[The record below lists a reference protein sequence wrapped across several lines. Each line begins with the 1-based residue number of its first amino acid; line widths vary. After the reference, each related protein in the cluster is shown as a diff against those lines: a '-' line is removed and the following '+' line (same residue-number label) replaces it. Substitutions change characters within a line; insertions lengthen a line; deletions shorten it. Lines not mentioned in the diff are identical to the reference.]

1 MNKSLIFVGLA
12 VVALLAGV
20 AINNSDNIESYLRR
34 NVKEPVPV
42 PYVDINKYLGSWYEQ
57 AVIPYYFERGCSH
70 TVATYS
76 LNPDGKSVKVENNC
90 TRNGRVVSAVGKAI
104 PEDSTNAKLKVE
116 FVQTLDIGAQ
126 YWIVRL
132 GQNYE
137 YAVVTSPNY
146 HYLWVLSRAKKMDE
160 TLYQAIIADLKKD
173 NYPVEKLVRVEQ

>member
-1 MNKSLIFVGLA
+1 MNKSLALVTIA
-12 VVALLAGV
+12 AVALLIGLGV
-20 AINNSDNIESYLRR
+20 QTYQAEQSLRTDL
-34 NVKEPVPV
+34 KEPVPV
-42 PYVDINKYLGSWYEQ
+42 PYVDIQKYGGAWYEQ

-76 LNPDGKSVKVENNC
+76 LNPDGKSVKVLNEC
-90 TRNGRVVSAVGKAI
+90 IRNGRKVSATGKAI

-116 FVQTLDIGAQ
+116 FVETLDIGAQ

-146 HYLWVLSRAKKMDE
+146 HYLWVLSRVPNMPE
-160 TLYQAIIADLKKD
+160 TLYQSIIADLKKD
-173 NYPVEKLVRVEQ
+173 NYPVEKLVRVEQW

>member
-1 MNKSLIFVGLA
+1 MNNKALILVGLAAATLLVGLA
-12 VVALLAGV
+12 V
-20 AINNSDNIESYLRR
+20 NNADVQSYLRKDI
-34 NVKEPVPV
+34 KEPVPV
-42 PYVDINKYLGSWYEQ
+42 PYVDIQKYSGSWYEQ

-76 LNPDGKSVKVENNC
+76 LNPDGKSVKVVNNC
-90 TRNGRVVSAVGKAI
+90 TRNGQLVSATGKAI

-116 FVQTLDIGAQ
+116 FVSTLDIGGQ

-132 GQNYE
+132 GKDYD

-146 HYLWVLSRAKKMDE
+146 HYLWVLAREKKMPEDK
-160 TLYQAIIADLKKD
+160 YQAIIADLKKD